1 MWFNNIFI
9 GQLRALKIS
18 SQINIK
24 KLSIHI
30 SWSIIP
36 AFHGFILRTLTL
48 DFIAHIFHTVVM
60 KSIILP
66 SRYRILIYR
75 FLFTYFETP
84 FCCFRSLL
92 VFDPY
97 PFPFVAPP
105 DPRDHNLNLLLLRM
119 LPQKLEQLLSGF
131 WERIFFTYF
140 NVKKI
145 LPNNCPI
152 PPEDHDLNIFEST
165 LHESASTKT
174 WLSWKVVFFLRKIFY
189 KDVLYIFLCKTGSP
203 RLPPPNPGIW
213 FDTPGD
219 HGLNILNLPNL
230 GMLQHKFELFWTNC
244 FSTEDFWKIPKPI
257 IISHL
262 KRPWPFIWTL
272 FNARHTVMFR
282 AKLGWKSI
290 KLFWR
295 R

>member
-24 KLSIHI
+24 KLNIHI

-36 AFHGFILRTLTL
+36 AFHGVCFILRTLTL
-48 DFIAHIFHTVVM
+48 DLIAHIFHTVVM

-174 WLSWKVVFFLRKIFY
+174 WLSWKVVFFFK
-189 KDVLYIFLCKTGSP
+189 K
-203 RLPPPNPGIW
+203 
-213 FDTPGD
+213 
-219 HGLNILNLPNL
+219 NLL
-230 GMLQHKFELFWTNC
+230 
-244 FSTEDFWKIPKPI
+244 
-257 IISHL
+257 
-262 KRPWPFIWTL
+262 
-272 FNARHTVMFR
+272 
-282 AKLGWKSI
+282 
-290 KLFWR
+290 
-295 R
+295 